1 MTYMYISNYV
11 AASNC
16 SWAPLNRN
24 GANAVIVAE
33 IGLKYRLYAS
43 ELLLAVDLEVRAHWW
58 RLAPT
63 DWLPTAD
70 SRASGSP
77 RSLDPS
83 IIQLYHHRSR
93 YRSPTQYIFCN
104 ALTARGGLTAHF
116 SLFVSRNAASWC
128 QEALRLCQ

>member
-1 MTYMYISNYV
+1 MYISNYYV

-16 SWAPLNRN
+16 SWAPFNRN

-77 RSLDPS
+77 RSLDHTAVS
-83 IIQLYHHRSR
+83 SSLKISLTHSTFFVTHSR
-93 YRSPTQYIFCN
+93 
-104 ALTARGGLTAHF
+104 
-116 SLFVSRNAASWC
+116 
-128 QEALRLCQ
+128 QEEA

>member
-1 MTYMYISNYV
+1 MYISNYYV

-16 SWAPLNRN
+16 SWAPFNRN

-63 DWLPTAD
+63 DWLPTAAPPD
-70 SRASGSP
+70 P
-77 RSLDPS
+77 LDPS
-83 IIQLYHHRSR
+83 IISLSLKISLASLTHSTFFVTHSR
-93 YRSPTQYIFCN
+93 
-104 ALTARGGLTAHF
+104 
-116 SLFVSRNAASWC
+116 
-128 QEALRLCQ
+128 QEEA

>member
-1 MTYMYISNYV
+1 MTYIMYISNYV

-16 SWAPLNRN
+16 SWAPFNRN

-63 DWLPTAD
+63 DWLPTAAPPD
-70 SRASGSP
+70 P
-77 RSLDPS
+77 LDPS
-83 IIQLYHHRSR
+83 IISSSLKISLTHSTFFVTHSR
-93 YRSPTQYIFCN
+93 
-104 ALTARGGLTAHF
+104 
-116 SLFVSRNAASWC
+116 
-128 QEALRLCQ
+128 QEEA